1 MVVASVVKLLI
12 LSDDK
17 LVLCVGALNG
27 WMLFPTF
34 PSFVF
39 SSLASLADASLAI
52 TAVVVAMKAGMIG
65 RGVLALCSLVKLG
78 WVRPSS

>member
-12 LSDDK
+12 LSDNK

-27 WMLFPTF
+27 WMYFPTF
-34 PSFVF
+34 PSFVI
-39 SSLASLADASLAI
+39 SPLASTSGAL
-52 TAVVVAMKAGMIG
+52 TAVVVAMKAGMMG
-65 RGVLALCSLVKLG
+65 RGVLALCSLVKLE